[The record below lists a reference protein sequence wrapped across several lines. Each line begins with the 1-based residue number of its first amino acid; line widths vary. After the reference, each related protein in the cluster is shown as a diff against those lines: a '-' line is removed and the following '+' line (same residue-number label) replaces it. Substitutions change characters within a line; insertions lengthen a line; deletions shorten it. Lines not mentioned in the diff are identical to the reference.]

1 MGDFII
7 LTVIQNTQVAN
18 MSLSPNI
25 YQGELRRLLNSPT
38 FDNRCSDCRNP
49 NPTWCSTTFHVF
61 LCSRCASLHKQ
72 ILNRD
77 PYLSNIKSI
86 QRDYWTGE
94 DLDKFIHGTNNVINT
109 KLYTASD
116 SAHDIEELLKRKYMQ
131 PMLSNR
137 DYGRQRRN
145 LPVLTNRVARD
156 NEIARYSRQVREIRS
171 IDRKFRNEDN
181 IIEAL
186 SLVNGNIDDALD
198 ILDYNYNL
206 KRDDRR
212 DNATPPSLPKRPI
225 VTGPRDAVF
234 DGFTT
239 MSDEP
244 KPAVF
249 DGMNPFTSLTGTP
262 SSIPQPKPAVF
273 DGLDPVTSANLQTAE
288 AQLAQQRQLQQA
300 QQQLLLQQ
308 QQQQRQMHMMQM
320 GQSQPGVQSQY
331 PSTVYQP
338 GVQYQI
344 PQMQPPQQGWSV
356 SYQLTQQ
363 PHPNMGYPNQ
373 GFR

>member
-1 MGDFII
+1 
-7 LTVIQNTQVAN
+7 
-18 MSLSPNI
+18 MSLSPTI

-72 ILNRD
+72 ILNKD
-77 PYLSNIKSI
+77 PYLSGIKSI

-109 KLYTASD
+109 SLYTTSD
-116 SAHDIEELLKRKYMQ
+116 SAYDIEELLKRKYMQ
-131 PMLSNR
+131 PMLSSRN
-137 DYGRQRRN
+137 YGRRRRN

-156 NEIARYSRQVREIRS
+156 DEIGRYSRQIREIRS

-186 SLVNGNIDDALD
+186 SLVNGNTDDALD
-198 ILDYNYNL
+198 ILDYNYSL
-206 KRDDRR
+206 KRDD
-212 DNATPPSLPKRPI
+212 DATPPSLPKRPI

-234 DGFTT
+234 DGFSK
-239 MSDEP
+239 MGDEP

-308 QQQQRQMHMMQM
+308 QQQQMQMMQM
-320 GQSQPGVQSQY
+320 GQLQHGVQPQY
-331 PSTVYQP
+331 PNTIYQP
-338 GVQYQI
+338 GVQYRN
-344 PQMQPPQQGWSV
+344 PQTQPPQQGWPV
-356 SYQLTQQ
+356 SYQLAQQPQQ